1 MKRTFLSLVSMVFIA
16 AMTLTSCEEMMSAID
31 NPVGSYV
38 QFPSTELT
46 LQIGEDRPFQATT
59 ISPAKITYKSSDES
73 VVTIDPQGFVTGI
86 AFGEATLT
94 ASVPATEYYAAGEAT
109 CKVKVGSVM
118 QDALKQG
125 AVVDFDLNV
134 DGVDESVSFKRV
146 GEEFVYQAPM
156 ASAPRRTAAI
166 ITSYSLVY
174 YPAKYELEF
183 KVKQTDGTNT
193 AYPLTVIFN
202 LKRNTIQVIPG
213 SPLST
218 VLFINVKLNGVII
231 TGMLTKKEVAPTSVV
246 IKGAPTTPFEMNV
259 GGGDVT
265 LTADVLPNDATDKS
279 VTWSSSNTAVA
290 TVDKTGKVH
299 AVAVGTTT
307 IKVVTANGKEDN
319 IALTV
324 SEAPVIVDLS
334 KLTAKYTAQ
343 NGETLTGTLSGNY
356 KISIADGATVTL
368 GGMTINGVHG
378 NDYQWAGITC
388 EGNATIVL
396 KDGTTNTVK
405 GFHATYPGVFVPTG
419 KTLTIKG
426 ETQGTG
432 KLIASSN
439 SSGDYGAAGIGG
451 GDDRDCGNIEIQG
464 GDITAMGSKC
474 NPGIGSGYDANGG
487 TITISGGTI
496 KATGGSERAAGI
508 GSGSSGS
515 SCGNITITGGT
526 IEATGGGYAAGIGSG
541 YNHSSCGTI
550 IITNGVTKVTATK
563 GSGASYSIGAGNN
576 KSSCGTVTI
585 GGVEGAISDS
595 PYTYQPVH

>member
-1 MKRTFLSLVSMVFIA
+1 MMKRNFLSLVSMAVVCL
-16 AMTLTSCEEMMSAID
+16 MTLTGCEEMMSAID

-86 AFGEATLT
+86 AFGEATIT

-134 DGVDESVSFKRV
+134 DGVDESVSFKKV
-146 GEEFVYQAPM
+146 GDEFVYQAPM

-202 LKRNTIQVIPG
+202 LSKNTIQVIPG
-213 SPLST
+213 SPLSN

-231 TGMLTKKEVAPTSVV
+231 TGMLTKKEVAPTEVKIS
-246 IKGAPTTPFEMNV
+246 GAPTTPFEMNV

-265 LTADVLPNDATDKS
+265 LTATVLPEDATDKS
-279 VTWSSSNTAVA
+279 VTWTSSNTAVA

-299 AVAVGTTT
+299 AVALGTTT
-307 IKVVTANGKEDN
+307 IKAATANGKEAT

-334 KLTAKYTAQ
+334 KLTANYTAQ
-343 NGETLTGTLSGNY
+343 NGETLTGTLSDNY

-388 EGNATIVL
+388 EGDATIVL
-396 KDGTTNTVK
+396 KDGTTNYVR
-405 GFHATYPGVFVPTG
+405 GFHHKYPGIFVPKD

-426 ETQGTG
+426 GTAGTG
-432 KLIASSN
+432 SLEATGSKDN
-439 SSGDYGAAGIGG
+439 VYGEFWGAGIGG
-451 GDDRDCGNIEIQG
+451 GYEMHCGNIVIQG
-464 GDITAMGSKC
+464 GIITAYGHEY
-474 NPGIGSGYDANGG
+474 G
-487 TITISGGTI
+487 
-496 KATGGSERAAGI
+496 AGI
-508 GSGSSGS
+508 GSGGLEDYDA

-526 IEATGGGYAAGIGSG
+526 VTATGGRGAAGIGCGQG
-541 YNHSSCGTI
+541 YTYKKTICGTI
-550 IITNGVTKVTATK
+550 TITDGVTKVTATK
-563 GSGASYSIGAGNN
+563 GSSTPPNSIGTGKNL
-576 KSSCGTVTI
+576 STCGTVTI
-585 GGVEGAISDS
+585 GGTVYWDGSAYTNGGDTYLTQS
-595 PYTYQPVH
+595 PIVYQPEH